1 MMAPALEPDNT
12 TVIGAWLRSIDGIPD
27 NKINTVL
34 PAVSLW
40 ADTGFVQIV
49 GTVGGSP
56 WLDASIRQPVVEV
69 DTFGA
74 HLNSE
79 KPDWGKA
86 SALMNMIM
94 TAGQDPTTS
103 VDQVFEIGNHHV
115 RLISLWPISEVR
127 KPLSGIDQADPA
139 SFARLMVDIEMM
151 WAILPE

>member
-1 MMAPALEPDNT
+1 MAPALEPDNT

-56 WLDASIRQPVVEV
+56 WLDAPIRQPVVEI

-86 SALMNMIM
+86 SALMNKIVV
-94 TAGQDPTTS
+94 AGQDPTTS
-103 VDQVFEIGNHHV
+103 VDQVFQIGDRHV